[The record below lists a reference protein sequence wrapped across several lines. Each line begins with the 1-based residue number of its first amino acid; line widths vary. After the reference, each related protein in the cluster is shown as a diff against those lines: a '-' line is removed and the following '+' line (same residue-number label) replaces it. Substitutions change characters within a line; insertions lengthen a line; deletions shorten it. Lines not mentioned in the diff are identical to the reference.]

1 MKNKI
6 DKKIIA
12 AGNLLNVT
20 FPADISYLQLLQNAT
35 TTVAKW
41 FGFSPSGLIN
51 FELIV
56 EEALVGVINNSF
68 DPGEY
73 GEITFRINYHPGAL
87 TLAFEDKGLP
97 TSMEM
102 LENDEVSS
110 LGILIIKHLADE
122 FRFINLGK
130 EGKRLEIVKNIP
142 EESIST
148 ILETEPPKETISAHP
163 DEELHFRLLTPEDAV
178 DLARLTYRA
187 YGYTYTGLAYLPE
200 KLKEQLEFGYMKAVV
215 VHNSSGLMIAN
226 LGLFFDKPGAKVA
239 DSGMAIV
246 DPQYRGHNL
255 FKRMKAFAIDH
266 GRETG
271 MYGLYSESVT
281 IHPFTQKGNISLGA
295 KETGCLIAFI
305 GEHINFKKINEDGL
319 AQRQAVMLYYLKIQQ
334 EPARKVY
341 VPEVYK
347 DFISD
352 TYETLD
358 LKREVVSRKHGRI
371 VAELADVP
379 VVTTSFKPDFNIA
392 NIVIEK
398 YGTDV
403 LSGVKASVKELSMKK
418 VDSIYIELPLCDPY
432 TMYIVD
438 DLRRLGFFMGGVI
451 PEFRNGD
458 VLKLQYLNNIYI
470 DPAKIVVASER
481 GNKVLSYILSDRE
494 QTG

>member
-12 AGNLLNVT
+12 AGNLLNLT

-35 TTVAKW
+35 TSVAKW
-41 FGFSPSGLIN
+41 FDFSPSELIN

-102 LENDEVSS
+102 LENDELSS

-130 EGKRLEIVKNIP
+130 GGKRLEIVKNIP

-148 ILETEPPKETISAHP
+148 ILETTPPKETIAAPP
-163 DEELHFRLLTPEDAV
+163 DEDLHFRLLTPEDAV

-215 VHNSSGLMIAN
+215 VHNPNGLMIAN

-246 DPQYRGHNL
+246 DPSYRGHNL
-255 FKRMKAFAIDH
+255 FKRMKAFAIEH

-281 IHPFTQKGNISLGA
+281 IHPYTQKGNITLGA
-295 KETGCLIAFI
+295 KEIGCLLAFI
-305 GEHINFKKINEDGL
+305 GEHITFKKINEDGL
-319 AQRQAVMLYYLKIQQ
+319 SQRQAVMLYYLKINQ
-334 EPARKVY
+334 EPERDVFIPQNY
-341 VPEVYK
+341 H
-347 DFISD
+347 DFIAD
-352 TYETLD
+352 IYKELC
-358 LKREVVSRKHGRI
+358 LKRNIYTENSGILVQESRDSI
-371 VAELADVP
+371 I
-379 VVTTSFKPDFNIA
+379 TTSFKPDFNIA
-392 NIVIEK
+392 SIIVEQ
-398 YGTDV
+398 YGVDIVQRIKTT
-403 LSGVKASVKELSMKK
+403 VKEFCIKK
-418 VDSIYIELPLCDPY
+418 VDTIYLELPLCDANTIY
-432 TMYIVD
+432 FAND
-438 DLRRLGFFMGGVI
+438 FRKLGFFMGGVI

-481 GNKVLSYILSDRE
+481 GERVLSYILSDRE
-494 QTG
+494 QAG